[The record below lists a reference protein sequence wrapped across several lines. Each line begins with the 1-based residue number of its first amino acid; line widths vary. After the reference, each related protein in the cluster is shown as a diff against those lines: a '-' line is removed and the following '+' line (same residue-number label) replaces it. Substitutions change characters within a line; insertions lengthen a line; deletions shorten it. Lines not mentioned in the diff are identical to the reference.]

1 LRPVPGSDNLTV
13 KQEVAPGINP
23 LFMSDTEQLMAE
35 SVAEPDVAM
44 PPPDTGVFPKELNSG
59 VKPEPIDLM
68 GDDDVPDFEDHP
80 RIKVSVFYSFH
91 CEVSRFER
99 R

>member
-1 LRPVPGSDNLTV
+1 MPGSDNLTV

-35 SVAEPDVAM
+35 SVAEPDVAV

-80 RIKVSVFYSFH
+80 RIKVNAFYSFH
-91 CEVSRFER
+91 FEVSRFER

>member
-1 LRPVPGSDNLTV
+1 MPGSDNLTV
-13 KQEVAPGINP
+13 KQEVEPGINP
-23 LFMSDTEQLMAE
+23 LFMSDTAQLMAE

-68 GDDDVPDFEDHP
+68 GDDDATDFEYHP
-80 RIKVSVFYSFH
+80 RVKVSVFYSFH